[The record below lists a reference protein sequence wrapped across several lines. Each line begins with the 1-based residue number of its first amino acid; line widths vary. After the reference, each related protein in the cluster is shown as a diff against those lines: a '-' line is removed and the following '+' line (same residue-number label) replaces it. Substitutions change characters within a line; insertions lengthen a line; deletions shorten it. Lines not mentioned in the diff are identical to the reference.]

1 MVASFIKWVD
11 ELKMKRY
18 AKEIK
23 CICEASGATARP
35 LSRLPTIG
43 IDTRGDAQA
52 RKQEDPCVSRHLS
65 RLKGDSKAK
74 NLTAEEWRDKEQ
86 TIGAAMRQA
95 VARVDQVA

>member
-1 MVASFIKWVD
+1 M
-11 ELKMKRY
+11 RY

-23 CICEASGATARP
+23 CICEASGTSARP

-65 RLKGDSKAK
+65 RPKGNSEAK
-74 NLTAEEWRDKEQ
+74 DLTEEE
-86 TIGAAMRQA
+86 
-95 VARVDQVA
+95 

>member
-1 MVASFIKWVD
+1 M
-11 ELKMKRY
+11 RY

-23 CICEASGATARP
+23 CYGEASGTSARP

-65 RLKGDSKAK
+65 RLKGNSKAK
-74 NLTAEEWRDKEQ
+74 DLTAEE
-86 TIGAAMRQA
+86 
-95 VARVDQVA
+95 